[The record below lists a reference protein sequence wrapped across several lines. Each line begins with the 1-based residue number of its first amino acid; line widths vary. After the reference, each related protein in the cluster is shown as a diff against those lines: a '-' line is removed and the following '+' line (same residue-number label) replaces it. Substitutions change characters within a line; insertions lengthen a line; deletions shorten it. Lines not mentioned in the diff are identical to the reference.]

1 MPTTLP
7 PTSRFAVLTADQVT
21 AMVTEMLEQYRREDA
36 ERAAR
41 LAAILAL

>member
-7 PTSRFAVLTADQVT
+7 ITSRFATMSAPQVI
-21 AMVTEMLEQYRREDA
+21 AAQAELLVRYRREDA

-41 LAAILAL
+41 RAAILAL